1 MDSYYIALS
10 SAAWLG
16 ILTSLSP
23 CPLATNITAISFI
36 SKQVASP
43 RKVLLSGFLYI
54 LGRILTYTIL
64 GIIVVS
70 SMLSIPDVALFLQKN
85 MNKALGP
92 ILIVV
97 GIFLFDFVK
106 IKIPGIGVTQ
116 NTKKRVENSGVWG
129 AGILGFLFA
138 LSFCPVSAALFFGSL
153 IPLAINHQSSVLM
166 PTVYGIGTGLPVVI
180 FAVLITFGAKWVGNA
195 FNKLAVFEKWAR
207 RITASVFIA
216 AGVYYTLIYIFNINL

>member
-1 MDSYYIALS
+1 MDSYYIALG

>member
-10 SAAWLG
+10 SAVWLG

-36 SKQVASP
+36 SKQVGNP

-70 SMLSIPDVALFLQKN
+70 SMLSIPDVAMFLQKN

-106 IKIPGIGVTQ
+106 VRIPGFGVSQ
-116 NTKKRVENSGVWG
+116 KTKAKVEKSGVWG

-153 IPLAINHQSSVLM
+153 IPLAINHQSSVMM

-180 FAVLITFGAKWVGNA
+180 FAILITFGAKWVGNT

-207 RITASVFIA
+207 RVTALVFII
-216 AGVYYTLIYIFNINL
+216 AGIYYTLIYICNINI